1 MELEELL
8 YSLIPL
14 VLIIVFSWLFSFLGS
29 RARARMESEDGSRLG
44 DRDDEL
50 MRIFRNEP
58 DEERSAEADDEIVLD
73 DEEGPGWDTVKPKDL
88 WEEGAP
94 LVTPDPIKPRW
105 WGA

>member
-14 VLIIVFSWLFSFLGS
+14 VLIILFSWLFSFLGS

-50 MRIFRNEP
+50 INIFTNGPEG
-58 DEERSAEADDEIVLD
+58 ERSARADDEIVLD
-73 DEEGPGWDTVKPKDL
+73 DEEGFGWDTVKPKDL
-88 WEEGAP
+88 SDEGAP
-94 LVTPDPIKPRW
+94 VVTPDPIKPRW